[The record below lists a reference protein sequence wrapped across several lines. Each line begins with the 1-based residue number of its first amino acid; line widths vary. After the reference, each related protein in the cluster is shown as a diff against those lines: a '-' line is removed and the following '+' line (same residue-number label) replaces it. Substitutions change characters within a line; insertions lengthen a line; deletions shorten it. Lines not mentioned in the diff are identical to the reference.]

1 MSNTMSAKILRHIA
15 DLHEA
20 GIVADDA
27 TVDEEWAEWKKS
39 SCDPVEHAD
48 FLIAYISFR
57 VFDWANSNFND
68 FPAAIAKNQRRLDWM
83 EANPDPT
90 KTPIELWGDA
100 KVALG
105 DVDNELISKIRNGG
119 AS

>member
-20 GIVADDA
+20 GIVADQA
-27 TVDEEWAEWKKS
+27 KIDEEFEEWKKS
-39 SCDPVEHAD
+39 SCNHVEHAD
-48 FLIAYISFR
+48 CLIAYISFR
-57 VFDWANSNFND
+57 VFDWANSNISD

-83 EANPDPT
+83 RNNPDPT
-90 KTPIELWGDA
+90 KTPVELWEAA

-105 DVDNELISKIRNGG
+105 EVKEHE
-119 AS
+119 